1 MSVIPCETNMITTV
15 RMKDK
20 QFIQIQELIREKEQL
35 LIDKQ
40 KKNRLN
46 AKKNHFLEI
55 IKDDYSKYNNYILQQ
70 KNDQIKSLEILDKYI
85 KELTISGQLTKRN
98 LQDAQEEQNNIMGEI
113 KSIKDNLDFI
123 INDTT
128 KIVKKHKLFTP
139 LKI

>member
-55 IKDDYSKYNNYILQQ
+55 IKDDYSKYNL
-70 KNDQIKSLEILDKYI
+70 
-85 KELTISGQLTKRN
+85 
-98 LQDAQEEQNNIMGEI
+98 
-113 KSIKDNLDFI
+113 
-123 INDTT
+123 
-128 KIVKKHKLFTP
+128 
-139 LKI
+139 

>member
-1 MSVIPCETNMITTV
+1 M
-15 RMKDK
+15 
-20 QFIQIQELIREKEQL
+20 
-35 LIDKQ
+35 
-40 KKNRLN
+40 N

-128 KIVKKHKLFTP
+128 KIVKKHKLF
-139 LKI
+139 K

>member
-128 KIVKKHKLFTP
+128 KIVKKHKLF
-139 LKI
+139 K